1 MIRFFIAALMALVT
15 LPAFAQD
22 QSAEQF
28 LHSIYDQYK
37 GADGPPLDDKAMEN
51 YFTPEI
57 YKLIK
62 ADSDAAAAKG
72 EVPLLA
78 GDPFIDAQDW
88 KLDQLKIAVEEPKP
102 NAAVGTVTFQN
113 FGEAFEIK
121 LDLSKTPKGW
131 RISEIYA
138 PSGTLKELYAKK

>member
-1 MIRFFIAALMALVT
+1 MIRMVAAALLT
-15 LPAFAQD
+15 LLSLPAFAQE

-37 GADGPPLDDKAMEN
+37 SEEGPPLDDAAMAN
-51 YFTPEI
+51 YFAPET

-72 EVPLLA
+72 ELPLLS

-88 KLDQLKIAVEEPKP
+88 KIDQIKIAVEEPKP
-102 NAAVGTVTFQN
+102 DTAKGTVTFQN
-113 FGEAFEIK
+113 FGEPFEIK

-131 RISEIYA
+131 RITEIYA
-138 PSGTLKELYAKK
+138 PSGSLKELFKK

>member
-1 MIRFFIAALMALVT
+1 MIRIFVAALIALFA
-15 LPAFAQD
+15 LPAIAQE

-28 LHSIYDQYK
+28 LHTIYDQYK
-37 GADGPPLDDKAMEN
+37 GTEGPPLDDAAMAN
-51 YFTPEI
+51 YFTPET

-62 ADSDAAAAKG
+62 ADSDAAAKKN

-88 KLDQLKIAVEEPKP
+88 KIDQVKIAVAEPKP
-102 NAAVGTVTFQN
+102 GTAAGVVTFQN
-113 FGEAFEIK
+113 FGELFEIK
-121 LDLSKTPKGW
+121 LDLAKTPKGW

-138 PSGTLKELYAKK
+138 PSGSLKELFKK

>member
-1 MIRFFIAALMALVT
+1 MIRILVAALIALAA
-15 LPAFAQD
+15 LPAVAQD

-28 LHSIYDQYK
+28 LHSIYDQYA
-37 GADGPPLDDKAMEN
+37 GSDGPPLDDKAMAS
-51 YFTPEI
+51 YFTPEM

-72 EVPLLA
+72 EVPRLD

-88 KLDQLKIAVEEPKP
+88 KIDQIKIAVEEKKP
-102 NAAVGTVTFQN
+102 DAAVGIVTFQN
-113 FGEAFEIK
+113 FGELFEIK
-121 LDLSKTPKGW
+121 LDLVKTPKGW

-138 PSGTLKELYAKK
+138 PSGTLKELYKK

>member
-1 MIRFFIAALMALVT
+1 MIRILVAALIALVT
-15 LPAFAQD
+15 PPAFAQD

-37 GADGPPLDDKAMEN
+37 GAEGPPLDDKALAD
-51 YFTPEI
+51 YFTPEV

-72 EVPLLA
+72 EVPLLN

-88 KLDQLKIAVEEPKP
+88 KIDQIKIAVEEKKQ

-113 FGEAFEIK
+113 FGELFEIK
-121 LDLSKTPKGW
+121 LDLAKTPKGW
-131 RISEIYA
+131 RIAEIYA
-138 PSGTLKELYAKK
+138 PSGSLKELYKK